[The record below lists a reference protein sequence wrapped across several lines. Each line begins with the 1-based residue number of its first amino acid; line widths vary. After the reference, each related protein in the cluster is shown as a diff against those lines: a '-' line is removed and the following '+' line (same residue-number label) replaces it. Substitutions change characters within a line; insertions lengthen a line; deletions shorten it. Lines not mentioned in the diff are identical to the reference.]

1 MISFQD
7 VVSNLK
13 SVFNLKS
20 DKELAL
26 KLNMKVTTFSER
38 KRTNSIP
45 YQEIIELCIIE
56 NININTIFSSEPIGS
71 TVNSQSIT
79 VNLDIINKETLQI
92 LLTENHLDLDELF
105 NIFLSNLLLERKIKF
120 EIKIPNNKTAKAI
133 RDARENKNMSK

>member
-13 SVFNLKS
+13 IVFNLKS

-45 YQEIIELCIIE
+45 YQEIIELCIAE
-56 NININTIFSSEPIGS
+56 NININNIYTAPIDL

-79 VNLDIINKETLQI
+79 VTLDSISKESLQK
-92 LLTENHLDLDELF
+92 LLIENHLDLDELF
-105 NIFLSNLLLERKIKF
+105 NIFISKLLLERGIKF
-120 EIKIPNNKTAKAI
+120 EIKIPNAKTAKVI
-133 RDARENKNMSK
+133 KDARKNKNMSK

>member
-45 YQEIIELCIIE
+45 YQEIIELCIAE
-56 NININTIFSSEPIGS
+56 NININNIYTAPIDL

-79 VNLDIINKETLQI
+79 VNLDSISKESLQK
-92 LLTENHLDLDELF
+92 LLIENHLDLDELF
-105 NIFLSNLLLERKIKF
+105 NIFISKLLLERGIKF
-120 EIKIPNNKTAKAI
+120 EIKIPNAKTAKVI
-133 RDARENKNMSK
+133 KDARKNKNMSK

>member
-13 SVFNLKS
+13 IVFNLKS

-38 KRTNSIP
+38 KRANSIP
-45 YQEIIELCIIE
+45 YQEIIELCIAE
-56 NININTIFSSEPIGS
+56 NININNIYTAPIDL

-79 VNLDIINKETLQI
+79 VTLDSISKESLQK
-92 LLTENHLDLDELF
+92 LLIENHLDLDELF
-105 NIFLSNLLLERKIKF
+105 NIFISKLLLERGIKF
-120 EIKIPNNKTAKAI
+120 EIKIPNAKTAKVI
-133 RDARENKNMSK
+133 KDARKNKNMSK